1 MNCAKMGRSFE
12 IISDFFVSFRDGAY
26 ICNVTQLCA
35 GFGSSIQI
43 SKADNGLYP
52 FVDVACHVG
61 VGT

>member
-1 MNCAKMGRSFE
+1 MGRSFE
-12 IISDFFVSFRDGAY
+12 IIGDFFVFSRDGAY
-26 ICNVTQLCA
+26 ICNVNQPCA

-43 SKADNGLYP
+43 SKADSGLYP